1 MARSLETDELF
12 LDCPTATAS
21 KLNMW
26 KPQTAQ
32 ISAEAKMAKRN
43 VRMAI
48 DMHPLSAFTPAF
60 TFRQVKISLKAVNCS
75 SGYCFSDDGFRVMEA
90 KQTGRDLEEF
100 R

>member
-48 DMHPLSAFTPAF
+48 DMHPLSAFATAF
-60 TFRQVKISLKAVNCS
+60 TFWQIQISLKAVHRS
-75 SGYCFSDDGFRVMEA
+75 SGCCFPNKGFRVV
-90 KQTGRDLEEF
+90 KPIQTARNVEKF
-100 R
+100 C